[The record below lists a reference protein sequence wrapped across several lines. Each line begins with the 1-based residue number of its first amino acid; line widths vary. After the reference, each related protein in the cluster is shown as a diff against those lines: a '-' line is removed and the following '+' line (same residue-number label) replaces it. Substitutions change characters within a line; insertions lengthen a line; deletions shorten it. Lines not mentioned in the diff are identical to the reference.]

1 MAEPLVAADGVW
13 RFFGDF
19 AALREVTC
27 SASAGECIA
36 LLGPNG
42 AGKTT
47 LLKLLARLAKPQKGG
62 LRLPAPER
70 VGYLGHGLGL
80 WDELSARENLRF
92 WANAYRA
99 PASAAETWLARVE
112 LDHVADAPVRQFSRG
127 MRQRVA
133 LGRAFLHSPDL
144 LVLDEPFTGLDARS
158 VTLLQAVLR
167 EALARRATVVVS
179 SHQIP
184 EVMELATQ
192 SWKLERGRLQSGVTQ

>member
-1 MAEPLVAADGVW
+1 MVAVENVW

-19 AALREVTC
+19 AALRDVTC
-27 SASAGECIA
+27 RATAGDCVA

-47 LLKLLARLAKPQKGG
+47 LLKLLARLARPQKGS
-62 LRLPAPER
+62 LALPAPNR
-70 VGYLGHGLGL
+70 TGYLGHGLGL

-92 WANAYRA
+92 WAQAYRA
-99 PASAAETWLARVE
+99 AASAADAWLARVE

-144 LVLDEPFTGLDARS
+144 LILDEPFTGLDARS

-167 EALARRATVVVS
+167 EALDRRAAVIVS

-184 EVMELATQ
+184 EAMELATQ
-192 SWKLERGRLQSGVTQ
+192 SWKLERGRLAA